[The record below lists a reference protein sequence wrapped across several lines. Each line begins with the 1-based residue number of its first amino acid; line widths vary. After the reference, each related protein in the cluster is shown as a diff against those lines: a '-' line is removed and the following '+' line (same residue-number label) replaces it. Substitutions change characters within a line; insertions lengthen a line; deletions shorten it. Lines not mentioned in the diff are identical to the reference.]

1 MPAEHYT
8 NDMIDRL
15 FSIPEGFFEARRDR
29 MHGFRG
35 TGIALVV
42 ATLLTALTAGVM
54 RMFARQMTATTEID
68 NPDRPPEIIC
78 DMASSGQPSGCD
90 EPATISVEV
99 GDLFWDAVVEQLPTV
114 FAGVVIFWFLTGVGL
129 HLVAGGYV
137 GEGSFGQTLSVVAW
151 SMLINVLSVAI
162 SGLLLWLATQQIDLA
177 VSSPEQLLSQMRR
190 LTTTVLGFGAQ
201 LVQVIALVAQ
211 VGVWTAGLT
220 VVHRNER
227 AVAAVGSVIVGAVW
241 LVLIVL

>member
-1 MPAEHYT
+1 
-8 NDMIDRL
+8 MIDRL
-15 FSIPEGFFEARRDR
+15 LSVPEGFFEARRDR
-29 MHGFRG
+29 MHGVRG
-35 TGIALVV
+35 AGIAFAVAALV
-42 ATLLTALTAGVM
+42 TALIAGVM

-68 NPDRPPEIIC
+68 NPDRPSEIIC
-78 DMASSGQPSGCD
+78 EASSGQPSGCG

-99 GDLFWDAVVEQLPTV
+99 GDLFWDAAVEQLPAV
-114 FAGVVIFWFLTGVGL
+114 FAGVVLLWFLTGVGL

-137 GEGSFGQTLSVVAW
+137 GEGSFGQTLEVVAW

-162 SGLLLWLATQQIDLA
+162 SGLLLWLATQQVDLA
-177 VSSPEQLLSQMRR
+177 VSSPEQLLSQMQR
-190 LTTTVLGFGAQ
+190 LTTTLPGLGSQ

-227 AVAAVGSVIVGAVW
+227 AVAAVGSVIVGTVS
-241 LVLIVL
+241 LVLIVV